1 MATIGNAN
9 NASFLNTSRL
19 SYIATAPF
27 NNNFFTYST
36 TTNNIGAVVGVF
48 TAVSGATLANCP
60 AGRVLRE
67 TGRKLIPGAN
77 PMPSGYNTY
86 MVSVYDAQTQL
97 TGFIDPNSQ
106 VFAIYNNDKPNFIAD
121 GVDPTAHVTDAG
133 QSVFTLGSGTFGQF
147 LSTGTYLTTNTY
159 ANIGTYATAGTYIA
173 ANTYLAANTTTS
185 AGTLTYAGTG
195 AIVSS
200 GQVRVN
206 RNYAYTVVGGNTYNI
221 DCSLSQVYTI
231 NASYTNASAGGT
243 VYIYLEATSNGT
255 STDLSS
261 LTGGVYYFILNAVT
275 GSINGN
281 ALGIIFNSQFRRN
294 SVSNIISVPQNSN
307 VTWTIAFACDG
318 TNLIEIYRTQ
328 NNSG

>member
-1 MATIGNAN
+1 
-9 NASFLNTSRL
+9 
-19 SYIATAPF
+19 
-27 NNNFFTYST
+27 
-36 TTNNIGAVVGVF
+36 
-48 TAVSGATLANCP
+48 
-60 AGRVLRE
+60 
-67 TGRKLIPGAN
+67 
-77 PMPSGYNTY
+77 MPSGYNTY